1 MPETMLTGNRFDKI
15 DAPAWM
21 YSKFAK
27 TPEGYLKGRAVV
39 CTTGVYE
46 YRKADG
52 SVVKELRLPEEVFA
66 KSFLDS
72 LELRPLTLL
81 HPDVMLNADNI
92 KQFQIGTLGNN
103 PSAPSGTAGDPS
115 LAADK
120 QQTGY
125 QFYNTDMYHVAI
137 DMIIHDAEAVKA
149 VEAGTRELSVGYTCD
164 LEPADPD
171 ARWCGQTY
179 DFIQRNIKANHVS
192 LVPKA
197 RAGDSARIRLDSA
210 SAELISL
217 DTSKEDIYMPTLKK
231 IVLDG
236 VEYESEPK
244 VLEALHTATVRAD
257 TVQGTLDALIA
268 DKTKIDAERD
278 TLKDKVDT
286 LEAKVKELET
296 VKLDTAVID
305 AAVARRVRIL
315 DAARVANVEVKADM
329 AELDIQKA
337 VIMAVFP
344 KAVLDGK
351 DAVYLDARFDG
362 AVEALSVEA
371 EKKADAEIRE
381 VSGGVEKA
389 DTSSVPDSQKK
400 REEYMAKIRSGYLG
414 VKK

>member
-1 MPETMLTGNRFDKI
+1 MPT
-15 DAPAWM
+15 
-21 YSKFAK
+21 
-27 TPEGYLKGRAVV
+27 
-39 CTTGVYE
+39 
-46 YRKADG
+46 
-52 SVVKELRLPEEVFA
+52 
-66 KSFLDS
+66 
-72 LELRPLTLL
+72 
-81 HPDVMLNADNI
+81 
-92 KQFQIGTLGNN
+92 
-103 PSAPSGTAGDPS
+103 
-115 LAADK
+115 
-120 QQTGY
+120 
-125 QFYNTDMYHVAI
+125 
-137 DMIIHDAEAVKA
+137 
-149 VEAGTRELSVGYTCD
+149 
-164 LEPADPD
+164 
-171 ARWCGQTY
+171 
-179 DFIQRNIKANHVS
+179 
-192 LVPKA
+192 
-197 RAGDSARIRLDSA
+197 
-210 SAELISL
+210 
-217 DTSKEDIYMPTLKK
+217 TLKK

-244 VLEALHTATVRAD
+244 VLEALHAATVRAD